1 MNAFREGSRRPAQ
14 NWLVL
19 ALGVAG
25 GAILLVLLARTAVG
39 AIDRQLGAGTIAIL
53 SALGFALAMT
63 AWRLDDAARSE
74 ETWQQRAAR
83 AAAALL
89 SGLMFGLLVARDS
102 TAGVVSVTVMAL
114 TWAVAAALRLRPAF
128 EASLLVQRSPQPQ
141 LTSAL
146 ASSTSLSAQL
156 PGELA
161 MTGVTNEAEN
171 DPSLQMQLRRCR
183 SADGETIE
191 IHARL
196 EFVPGAREAVLH
208 VPFWPALSA
217 TPVVEC
223 EPLDASDI
231 ELRVT
236 AAEPYGLRLAARL
249 PKVTT
254 VRRSVL
260 IGVEVQ
266 VADEAAAADISA
278 AA

>member
-1 MNAFREGSRRPAQ
+1 MS
-14 NWLVL
+14 
-19 ALGVAG
+19 
-25 GAILLVLLARTAVG
+25 
-39 AIDRQLGAGTIAIL
+39 D
-53 SALGFALAMT
+53 ALA
-63 AWRLDDAARSE
+63 
-74 ETWQQRAAR
+74 
-83 AAAALL
+83 
-89 SGLMFGLLVARDS
+89 F
-102 TAGVVSVTVMAL
+102 
-114 TWAVAAALRLRPAF
+114 
-128 EASLLVQRSPQPQ
+128 
-141 LTSAL
+141 
-146 ASSTSLSAQL
+146 
-156 PGELA
+156 
-161 MTGVTNEAEN
+161 TGVNEIED

-183 SADGETIE
+183 TADGETIE

-196 EFVPGAREAVLH
+196 EFVAGAREAVLH

-236 AAEPYGLRLAARL
+236 AAEPYGLRLEARL

-266 VADEAAAADISA
+266 VADEAADISA